1 MLNANVKARCNV
13 FGVLK
18 NIEYL
23 AEHDRVSKE
32 LLKDTDIAVQF
43 SVAGGPQANLAFR
56 QGKAVLT
63 AGRGRAAL
71 KLGFTSPE
79 HFNRMIDGK
88 GMPIPLKGFTKL
100 SFLTSTFTSLAGR
113 LTYYLKPDAEHLKDA
128 DFLRMNTEMTAYAA
142 MFSLAEIANYDPKGQ
157 INARKIPDGIIQI
170 GIKDSVGIMLSV
182 KDGRIGA
189 EKGFCPSPRAVL
201 SFSSIKTAYDVFN
214 GNIDTFSALA
224 LGDMEMRGYI
234 PMVEYM
240 NPVLDMVADYIG

>member
-1 MLNANVKARCNV
+1 MLNANVKARCNL
-13 FGVLK
+13 FGILK

-23 AEHDRVSKE
+23 AEYDGVSKG

-43 SVAGGPQANLAFR
+43 SVAGGPEANLAFR
-56 QGKAVLT
+56 QGKAVMR
-63 AGRGRAAL
+63 AGRGKAAL
-71 KLGFTSPE
+71 KLGFTSAE
-79 HFNRMIDGK
+79 HFNKMIDGK

-100 SFLTSTFTSLAGR
+100 SFLTSTFTSLAER
-113 LTYYLKPDAEHLKDA
+113 LAYYLKPDAEHLKDA
-128 DFLRMNTEMTAYAA
+128 DFFRMNTEMTAYAA

-170 GIKDSVGIMLSV
+170 GIKDSVGIMLTV
-182 KDGRIGA
+182 KDGHINA
-189 EKGFCPSPRAVL
+189 EKGFAPSPRAVL
-201 SFSSIKTAYDVFN
+201 SFSSVKTAYDVFN